1 MPNSSLV
8 DCRAFSGLS
17 AIHFFTAASRI
28 SLFAMANGSARS
40 RRYLKCASVFRRCVE
55 PGWPVVKISS
65 PSTEPF
71 GDHFR

>member
-1 MPNSSLV
+1 MPNSSV
-8 DCRAFSGLS
+8 VAWRAFSAQS

-28 SLFAMANGSARS
+28 SPLATANGSARS
-40 RRYLKCASVFRRCVE
+40 RRYLKCASVFRRWVA

-65 PSTEPF
+65 PSADPF